1 LKKQANDPVK
11 HHYVP
16 VYYQKAFLPDPDAD
30 LPYYKKE
37 YNEHKSKPP
46 TAILY
51 EPNLHTIR
59 FRGSSTVMLEH
70 FYRDI
75 EGQFAHYSELIRTHV
90 ANVGVLVQL
99 KKDEN
104 FLRFLRLLISFQFW
118 RTPCNRDLARQ
129 SVSQLLTRYDNASPE
144 VQELLQYD
152 RRSVKFIQR
161 TANKSDS
168 LKIAQ
173 FLMLPLLTF
182 DFTSKLENIRFFKT
196 KPGSS
201 VLSSDRPVLFTTH
214 EQLFK
219 FEEFAFP
226 LAKDLFVL
234 ATARKAKRVD
244 VGKLNR
250 MIFDRARNF
259 VISDNASLLE
269 KLSKSPQR
277 DEFLECAV
285 SDCVLTFESDNFADS
300 EVELESKLTEAA
312 G

>member
-1 LKKQANDPVK
+1 MKKQANDPVK

-30 LPYYKKE
+30 LPFYRKE
-37 YNEHKSKPP
+37 YDEHKSKSP
-46 TAILY
+46 TAIMY
-51 EPNLHTIR
+51 EPNLHTMR

-75 EGQFAHYSELIRTHV
+75 EGQFSHYSELIRNHI
-90 ANVGVLVQL
+90 ADAGVLVEL

-104 FLRFLRLLISFQFW
+104 FLRFFRLLISFQFW

-129 SVSQLLTRYDNASPE
+129 SVSQLLTRYDSAPAE

-152 RRSVKFIQR
+152 RRAVKFVQR
-161 TANKSDS
+161 TADKSDS

-173 FLMLPLLTF
+173 FLILPLLTF
-182 DFTSKLENIRFFKT
+182 DFTSKLENIRFFKV

-201 VLSSDRPVLFTTH
+201 VLSSDRPVLFSTH

-244 VGKLNR
+244 ISKLNR

-259 VISDNASLLE
+259 VISDNASLLR
-269 KLSKSPQR
+269 KLSESPQR
-277 DEFLECAV
+277 GDFLDCAV
-285 SDCVLTFESDNFADS
+285 ADCVLTFESDALAES
-300 EVELESKLTEAA
+300 EEGIS
-312 G
+312 